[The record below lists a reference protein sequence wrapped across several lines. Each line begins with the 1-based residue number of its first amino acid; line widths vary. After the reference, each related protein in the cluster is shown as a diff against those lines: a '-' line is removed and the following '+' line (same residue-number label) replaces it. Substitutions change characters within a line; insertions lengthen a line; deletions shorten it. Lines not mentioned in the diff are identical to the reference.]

1 MTYFFHPAA
10 EIEYLESIA
19 YFESKKPGL
28 GATYLEDF
36 ERIMKNICQAPH
48 RYPIEKQPDIRRVK
62 MNKFPYFILFRE
74 SSNIVQVLAVAHY
87 RRRPQYWLGR

>member
-1 MTYFFHPAA
+1 MTYVFHPAA

-48 RYPIEKQPDIRRVK
+48 RYTIEKQPDIRRVK

>member
-1 MTYFFHPAA
+1 MTYVFHPAA

-28 GATYLEDF
+28 GATYLEDY

>member
-1 MTYFFHPAA
+1 MTYVFHPAA